1 MKKYRVIKI
10 VEETYYIFADTEDD
24 ALSKLYSGELYS
36 GELYS
41 GELYS
46 GKIEEIGIRISEL
59 IE

>member
-24 ALSKLYSGELYS
+24 AMSKLYS